1 MPRRTAPHGVRRIGG
16 MSDDDPA
23 TLVDGLQRWLA
34 RDGTPVERIETHI
47 SWVLL
52 AGDLAYKLKKPVR
65 LPFLDFGS
73 VALRRHYCEEELRI
87 NRRLAPQVYLG
98 LSRVTGSAD
107 APAFDGPGEALDH
120 AVRMR
125 RFPAGALLAEQARAG
140 RLDAVRIERLAAQIA
155 AWQRD
160 AAPAPPGRGYGGA
173 ALHAMALTTLDGVA
187 HQQPARAG
195 EIEALRRWFA
205 QQGERLAP
213 LWAAR
218 AAGGQ
223 VREGH
228 GDLHLANLVVLD
240 GEILPFDA
248 IEFDAALRFIDLVD
262 DVAFTA
268 MDLKAHGRAD
278 LAARFVSAWIEAG
291 GDHAGLPLWRHAI
304 VYRALVRSLVTRMRE
319 PLPSW
324 PTADDYLALALREA
338 EAPSAPAL
346 LITHGLP
353 GSGKSHVALQLVEA
367 AGAVRLRSDVE
378 RKRLLGVGPLDA
390 TPDRALAYGADAT
403 QRTYDRLA
411 ALAAGALDA
420 GWPVIV
426 DAAFLR
432 RDERQRF
439 AALAAARR
447 CPFAI
452 LHCHAPMALLRE
464 RVAARE
470 QRGGDA
476 SEADVAVLERL
487 AARAEPLGADERAA
501 SLDADTSGPIDVAAL
516 GRRWLAA

>member
-1 MPRRTAPHGVRRIGG
+1 MDIDP
-16 MSDDDPA
+16 DPA
-23 TLVDGLQRWLA
+23 IDRTLVMALQAHLQA
-34 RDGTPVERIETHI
+34 RCGAPIELVETHI

-52 AGDLAYKLKKPVR
+52 GPRLAWKLKKPVR

-73 VALRRHYCEEELRI
+73 AALRRHYCEEELRI
-87 NRRLAPQVYLG
+87 NRRLAPQLYLG
-98 LSRVTGSAD
+98 LSRVTGSIA

-125 RFPAGALLAEQARAG
+125 RFPAGALLAEQARA
-140 RLDAVRIERLAAQIA
+140 DAI
-155 AWQRD
+155 D
-160 AAPAPPGRGYGGA
+160 
-173 ALHAMALTTLDGVA
+173 
-187 HQQPARAG
+187 
-195 EIEALRRWFA
+195 ALRGWFA
-205 QQGERLAP
+205 QQARRLAP

-228 GDLHLANLVVLD
+228 GDLHLANLVEID
-240 GEILPFDA
+240 GEVLPFDA
-248 IEFDAALRFIDLVD
+248 IEFDAALRFIDIVD

-278 LAARFVSAWIEAG
+278 LAARFVDAWVEAG
-291 GDHAGLPLWRHAI
+291 GDHAGLPLWRHALA
-304 VYRALVRSLVTRMRE
+304 YRALVRSLVTRLRE

-338 EAPSAPAL
+338 EAPPAAAL

-353 GSGKSHVALQLVEA
+353 GSGKSHVALQLLEQA
-367 AGAVRLRSDVE
+367 SAIRLRSDVE

-411 ALAAGALDA
+411 ALAEGALDA

-432 RDERQRF
+432 TDERQRF
-439 AALAAARR
+439 AALAAKLR

-464 RVAARE
+464 RVGARAR
-470 QRGGDA
+470 RGGDP
-476 SEADVAVLERL
+476 SEATLAVLDEL
-487 AARAEPLGADERAA
+487 TALAEPLTPEEQARV
-501 SLDADTSGPIDVAAL
+501 LDADTSGPLDAAAL
-516 GRRWLAA
+516 CRAWLTGAATGTSGAPRRAT

>member
-1 MPRRTAPHGVRRIGG
+1 
-16 MSDDDPA
+16 MSDDAPA

-73 VALRRHYCEEELRI
+73 AALRRHYCEEELRI
-87 NRRLAPQVYLG
+87 NRRLAPQLYLG
-98 LSRVTGSAD
+98 LARVTGPAD
-107 APAFDGPGEALDH
+107 APAFDGPGETLDH

-140 RLDAVRIERLAAQIA
+140 RLDAERIERLAAQIA
-155 AWQRD
+155 AWQRG
-160 AAPAPPGRGYGGA
+160 AAPAPPGHGYGGA
-173 ALHAMALTTLDGVA
+173 ALHAMALATLDGVA
-187 HQQPARAG
+187 RQQPARADA
-195 EIEALRRWFA
+195 IDALRGWFA
-205 QQGERLAP
+205 QQAERLAP

-218 AAGGQ
+218 ATGGQ

-228 GDLHLANLVVLD
+228 GDLHLANLVEID
-240 GEILPFDA
+240 GEVLPFDA
-248 IEFDAALRFIDLVD
+248 IEFDAALRFIDIVD

-278 LAARFVSAWIEAG
+278 LAARFVSAWVEAG
-291 GDHAGLPLWRHAI
+291 GDHAGLPLWRHALA
-304 VYRALVRSLVTRMRE
+304 YRALVRSLVTRLRE

-338 EAPSAPAL
+338 GAPPAAAL

-353 GSGKSHVALQLVEA
+353 GSGKSHVALQLLEQ

-390 TPDRALAYGADAT
+390 TPDHALAYGADAT

-411 ALAAGALDA
+411 ALAEGALDA

-432 RDERQRF
+432 RDERRRF
-439 AALAAARR
+439 AALADARR

-464 RVAARE
+464 RVGARA

-476 SEADVAVLERL
+476 SEATLAVLDKL
-487 AARAEPLGADERAA
+487 AALAEPLTPAEQARV
-501 SLDADTSGPIDVAAL
+501 LDADTSGAIDAAVL
-516 GRRWLAA
+516 CRCWRAF

>member
-1 MPRRTAPHGVRRIGG
+1 
-16 MSDDDPA
+16 MSDDEPRA
-23 TLVDGLQRWLA
+23 LVDGLQRWLA
-34 RDGTPVERIETHI
+34 RDGAPVERIETHI

-73 VALRRHYCEEELRI
+73 AALRRHYCEEELRI
-87 NRRLAPQVYLG
+87 NRRLAPQLYLG
-98 LSRVTGSAD
+98 LSRVTGSIA

-125 RFPAGALLAEQARAG
+125 RFPAGALLAEQTRAG
-140 RLDAVRIERLAAQIA
+140 RLDAPRIVRLAAQIA
-155 AWQRD
+155 MWQRG
-160 AAPAPPGRGYGGA
+160 ATPAPPGHGYGSA
-173 ALHAMALTTLDGVA
+173 ALHAMALATLDSVA
-187 HQQPARAG
+187 RQQPARADAIDG
-195 EIEALRRWFA
+195 LRGWFA
-205 QQGERLAP
+205 QQARRLAP

-228 GDLHLANLVVLD
+228 GDLHLANLVEID
-240 GEILPFDA
+240 GEVLPFDA
-248 IEFDAALRFIDLVD
+248 IEFDAALRFIDIVD

-278 LAARFVSAWIEAG
+278 LAARFVDAWVEAG
-291 GDHAGLPLWRHAI
+291 GDHAGLPLWRHALA
-304 VYRALVRSLVTRMRE
+304 YRALVRSLVTRLRE

-338 EAPSAPAL
+338 EAPPAAAL

-353 GSGKSHVALQLVEA
+353 GSGKSHVALQLLEQA
-367 AGAVRLRSDVE
+367 SAIRLRSDVE

-411 ALAAGALDA
+411 ALAEGALDA

-432 RDERQRF
+432 TDERQRF
-439 AALAAARR
+439 AALAAKLR

-464 RVAARE
+464 RVGARAR
-470 QRGGDA
+470 RGGDP
-476 SEADVAVLERL
+476 SEATLAVLDKL
-487 AARAEPLGADERAA
+487 TALAEPLTPKEQARV
-501 SLDADTSGPIDVAAL
+501 LDADTSGPLDAAAL
-516 GRRWLAA
+516 CRAWLAGAATGTSGAPRRAT

>member
-1 MPRRTAPHGVRRIGG
+1 MTR
-16 MSDDDPA
+16 DDDARP
-23 TLVDGLQRWLA
+23 LVDGLQRWLA

-87 NRRLAPQVYLG
+87 NRRLAPQLYLG

-125 RFPAGALLAEQARAG
+125 RFPVGALLAEQARAG
-140 RLDAVRIERLAAQIA
+140 RLDAPRVVRLATRIA
-155 AWQRD
+155 AWQREAA
-160 AAPAPPGRGYGGA
+160 AAPPDRGYGGA
-173 ALHAMALTTLDGVA
+173 ALHAMALNTLDGIA
-187 HQQPARAG
+187 RQQPQRAG
-195 EIEALRRWFA
+195 EIDALRGWFA
-205 QQGERLAP
+205 QQAGRLAP

-228 GDLHLANLVVLD
+228 GDLHLANLVELD

-248 IEFDAALRFIDLVD
+248 IEFDAALRFIDPVD

-268 MDLKAHGRAD
+268 MDLKAHGHAD
-278 LAARFVSAWIEAG
+278 LAARFTDAWVEAS
-291 GDHAGLPLWRHAI
+291 GDHAGLPLWRHAL

-319 PLPSW
+319 PLPAW
-324 PTADDYLALALREA
+324 PSADDYLALALHEA
-338 EAPSAPAL
+338 AAPPAPAL

-353 GSGKSHVALQLVEA
+353 GSGKSHLTAPMVGHT
-367 AGAVRLRSDVE
+367 GAIRLRSDVE
-378 RKRLLGVGPLDA
+378 RKRLLGVGPLEA

-403 QRTYDRLA
+403 ERTYERLA

-432 RDERQRF
+432 RGERQRF
-439 AALAAARR
+439 AALADARR

-470 QRGGDA
+470 RRGGDP
-476 SEADVAVLERL
+476 SEAGAAVLERL
-487 AARAEPLGADERAA
+487 AGLAEPLDADEQARTI
-501 SLDADTSGPIDVAAL
+501 DADTAGAVDVAAL
-516 GRRWLAA
+516 GRRWRGDRGRLP